1 MNITRKDIDS
11 LNAILTVQI
20 AEADYA
26 GSVDK
31 ILKEYKNTA
40 NVPGFRKGRVPMG
53 MIKKQYGQSVM
64 LDEVNKL
71 VQKSLNDYLVEEK
84 VELLGQPLP
93 VNQENIDWTGT
104 DFSLDFELGLVPE
117 FKVDI
122 DKLDVTNYQI
132 VVSDEMAGKQVEQ
145 IRKQYGKLISK
156 DEVSEGDEITGSF
169 EAEQAGID
177 QEATFSLEE
186 LKRKGDISKL
196 VGKKVGDSVVLKT
209 KNLFVDGKDAAVRLL
224 GVSADIAETLDTE
237 VTFTIDEVN
246 TRELAALDQDL
257 FDKIFGKEEVKT
269 EEELIQKIKEDG
281 QKQFAQQ
288 SDQKLLD
295 DIVETLLA
303 ETKIELPEEFLQR
316 WIKATAKE
324 AITEEEAAEEFK
336 RSEKGL
342 RYQLIEGNITKEN
355 KLSPDF
361 DEVKEFAGE
370 MVKMQMAQFG
380 QTNPTQ
386 EDLDPIVM
394 RVLSNEE
401 ELERIHQ
408 QLVTKKLLDFYK
420 EKANLKVKEVDFEEF
435 VKEAYEGK

>member
-40 NVPGFRKGRVPMG
+40 NVPGFRKGHVPMG

-122 DKLDVTNYQI
+122 DKLDVTHYQI
-132 VVSDEMAGKQVEQ
+132 VVSDDMAGKQVEQ

-156 DEVSEGDEITGSF
+156 DEVSEGDEVTGSF

-246 TRELAALDQDL
+246 NRELAALDQDL
-257 FDKIFGKEEVKT
+257 FDKIFGKDEVKT

-361 DEVKEFAGE
+361 DEVKEFAAE

>member
-40 NVPGFRKGRVPMG
+40 NVPGFRKGHVPMG

-122 DKLDVTNYQI
+122 DKLDVTHYQI
-132 VVSDEMAGKQVEQ
+132 VVSDDMAGKQVEQ

-156 DEVSEGDEITGSF
+156 DEVSEGDEVTGSF

-257 FDKIFGKEEVKT
+257 FDKIFGKDEVKT

-361 DEVKEFAGE
+361 DEVKEFAAE

>member
-122 DKLDVTNYQI
+122 DKLDVTHYQI

>member
-20 AEADYA
+20 SEADYA

-40 NVPGFRKGRVPMG
+40 NVPGFRKGHVPMG

-93 VNQENIDWTGT
+93 VNQENIDWNGT

-117 FKVDI
+117 FNVDI
-122 DKLDVTNYQI
+122 DKLDVTHYQI
-132 VVSDEMAGKQVEQ
+132 VVSDDMAEKQIEH

-156 DEVSEGDEITGSF
+156 EVIAEGDEITGSF
-169 EAEQAGID
+169 ESEQAGID
-177 QEATFSLEE
+177 QEATLSLEE
-186 LKRKGDISKL
+186 LKRKGDISKF

-209 KNLFVDGKDAAVRLL
+209 KNLFNDGKDAAVRFL

-246 TRELAALDQDL
+246 TRELAELDQDL
-257 FDKIFGKEEVKT
+257 FDKIFGKDEVKS
-269 EEELIQKIKEDG
+269 EEELLQKIKEDG
-281 QKQFAQQ
+281 KKQFEQQ

-295 DIVETLLA
+295 DIVESLL
-303 ETKIELPEEFLQR
+303 EKTKIELPEEFLQR

-324 AITEEEAAEEFK
+324 EISEEAAAEEFK
-336 RSEKGL
+336 KSEKGL
-342 RYQLIEGNITKEN
+342 RYQLIEGKITNEN

-361 DEVKEFAGE
+361 EEVKEFAGE

-380 QTNPTQ
+380 QTNPTK

-401 ELERIHQ
+401 ELQRIHQ